1 MNLVMTKEEVPMP
14 AGFRPDSTANRQHV
28 GLGAFLV
35 ASGGPRA
42 CLKHKQA
49 ATLMYARGC
58 SIGHAPTVPIHLFGG
73 ELVVSLR
80 LKRSIPP
87 ARRRVHA
94 ARCFKNRRFVLR
106 KSSSWTPSRHSL
118 VFFRCENATIN
129 RENKAGS
136 GRHGSSIKRGGI
148 YAICK
153 RKQRHSPLPGKC
165 LQNRSDFS
173 AGNVLAP
180 LLLQRAEAEEGLPLS
195 SLGENVAQLDPY

>member
-1 MNLVMTKEEVPMP
+1 MS
-14 AGFRPDSTANRQHV
+14 GR
-28 GLGAFLV
+28 AFLV
-35 ASGGPRA
+35 ASGGPWA

-49 ATLMYARGC
+49 AMLMYARGC

-80 LKRSIPP
+80 LNVVYH
-87 ARRRVHA
+87 RRENVHA

-106 KSSSWTPSRHSL
+106 KSSSWTPSRHFL
-118 VFFRCENATIN
+118 GFFRCENATIN

-136 GRHGSSIKRGGI
+136 GRHGSSIKRGDI

-153 RKQRHSPLPGKC
+153 RKQRHPPLPGKC

-195 SLGENVAQLDPY
+195 SQGENVAQLDPY